1 LLADAEGL
9 AGHAEAIRTR
19 LGRRNTRD

>member
-9 AGHAEAIRTR
+9 IGHAEAIRMR
-19 LGRRNTRD
+19 LRKRRPA